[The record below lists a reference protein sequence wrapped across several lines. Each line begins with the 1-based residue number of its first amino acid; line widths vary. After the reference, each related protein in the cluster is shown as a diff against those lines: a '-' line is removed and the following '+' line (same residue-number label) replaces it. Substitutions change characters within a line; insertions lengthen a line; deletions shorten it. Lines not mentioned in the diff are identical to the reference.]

1 MSRRKEPA
9 IPADLLDQL
18 LAGTDAATALDQGC
32 LLDSLKKALAE
43 RALNAEMDHHLG
55 GEAEAGNNRNGYG
68 RKTVI
73 TDSGKIEI
81 DVPRDRA
88 GSFDPQLI
96 AKYQRHFP
104 AANPQSG
111 DRRGAKPIVH
121 LASARH
127 LRHSARTIPST
138 RGMPF
143 MPSIIRPLLL
153 IASMAAALAGGPL
166 AAQGTR
172 APRSPASAAP
182 APAPVA
188 TAPDLSRAA
197 FIATMDAQFR
207 AQDPNN
213 DGKLTRAEIEGS
225 ERAKTLATA
234 QATNRQLFAQ
244 LDLDRNGVL
253 YPQEFAGLVQQPPLP
268 DVAPVMTRLDGN
280 RDQVVTL
287 VEYRAATLANFDRL
301 DTDHDGIVT
310 GAEMRAGGLAPTG
323 R

>member
-1 MSRRKEPA
+1 
-9 IPADLLDQL
+9 
-18 LAGTDAATALDQGC
+18 
-32 LLDSLKKALAE
+32 
-43 RALNAEMDHHLG
+43 
-55 GEAEAGNNRNGYG
+55 
-68 RKTVI
+68 
-73 TDSGKIEI
+73 
-81 DVPRDRA
+81 
-88 GSFDPQLI
+88 
-96 AKYQRHFP
+96 
-104 AANPQSG
+104 
-111 DRRGAKPIVH
+111 
-121 LASARH
+121 
-127 LRHSARTIPST
+127 
-138 RGMPF
+138 

-172 APRSPASAAP
+172 APRSPAPAKP

-188 TAPDLSRAA
+188 PAPVASAPDLSRAA

-213 DGKLTRAEIEGS
+213 DSKLTRAEIEGS
-225 ERAKTLATA
+225 ERAKMLATA
-234 QATNRQLFAQ
+234 QTTNRQLFAQ

-268 DVAPVMTRLDGN
+268 DVAPIMTRLDGN

-310 GAEMRAGGLAPTG
+310 GAEMRAGRLAPTG